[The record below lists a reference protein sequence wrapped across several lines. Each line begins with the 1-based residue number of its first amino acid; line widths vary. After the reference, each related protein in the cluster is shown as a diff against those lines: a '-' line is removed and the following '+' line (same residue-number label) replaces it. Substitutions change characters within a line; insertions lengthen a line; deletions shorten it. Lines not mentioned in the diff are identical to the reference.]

1 MRPILI
7 ALFALAAADA
17 RAHHSDAGL
26 DLDRAIA
33 IDGVVTGYYWRN
45 PHVYF
50 TVATAG
56 TNTDDVEWRLQM
68 TSVAALMRMGWD
80 EETLRPGDRV
90 SVTAFPAANG
100 RPYAKLE
107 SITHADGRAVA
118 EAPGTA
124 IAEPA
129 RVAGTAVAT
138 SLAGRW
144 ITDEATVRRF
154 PSRIDGLF
162 ARNAKLTAAGRAK
175 QAGYQENSA
184 DNPQLR
190 CLSRPPPAMILY
202 SDLYPLEIEF
212 DAVAATV
219 TMRSGYFDAVRT
231 VYLDGRAHPP
241 PAARFYEGHAVGHWD
256 GETLVVDSRNF
267 EDYQSLQSG
276 IPFGA
281 QKHLIERYTL
291 ADGGR
296 RMTVE
301 FVLEDPEHLAE
312 PITHRRELL
321 YAPEAPT
328 PAFDCDPTST
338 TEFMDEQM
346 VD

>member
-1 MRPILI
+1 MRTIVIAIL
-7 ALFALAAADA
+7 AVAAANA
-17 RAHHSDAGL
+17 QAHHSDAGL
-26 DLDRAIA
+26 DLSHAIT
-33 IDGVVTGYYWRN
+33 IDGTVTGYHWRN

-50 TVATAG
+50 TVAATGADG
-56 TNTDDVEWRLQM
+56 NDAEWRLQM
-68 TSVAALMRMGWD
+68 TSVAALTRMGWHA
-80 EETLRPGDRV
+80 ETLRPGDRV
-90 SVTAFPAANG
+90 AVTAFPATNG
-100 RPYAKLE
+100 RAYAKLE
-107 SITHADGRAVA
+107 SIAYADGRAVA

-144 ITDEATVRRF
+144 LTDEVTALRF

-162 ARNAKLTAAGRAK
+162 ARNATLTAEGRVK
-175 QAGYQENSA
+175 QAGYDENSA

-212 DAVAATV
+212 DATAATV

-231 VYLDGRAHPP
+231 VYVDGRAHPP
-241 PAARFYEGHAVGHWD
+241 ASERFYEGHAVGHWE

-281 QKHLIERYTL
+281 QKHLVERYALT
-291 ADGGR
+291 DDGR

-301 FVLEDPEHLAE
+301 FVLEDPEYLVE

-346 VD
+346 ID